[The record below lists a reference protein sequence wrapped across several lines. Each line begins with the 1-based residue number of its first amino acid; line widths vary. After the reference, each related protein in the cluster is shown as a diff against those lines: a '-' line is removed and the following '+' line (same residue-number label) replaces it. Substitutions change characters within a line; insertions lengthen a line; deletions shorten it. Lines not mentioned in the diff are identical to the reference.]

1 MNNENLLKIA
11 KILDGAHDIAVYC
24 HTNPDGDTIACA
36 LSLYH
41 ALVEKGKNVDLFC
54 DGEIPEKYAFLQ
66 GSELFRLPE
75 KGVHEV
81 GIAVDCSDLERLGG
95 ASRSF
100 LTSKKRIAVDHHK
113 SHHPFAEVYCVDTNA
128 AACAEIVFELLDS
141 MNAVDDVCAELL
153 FSGIVADS
161 GCFQY
166 PSTTAHTHT
175 VAARLL
181 QHDFDAADIV
191 YRVHRKLSPA
201 VFALKQRVLGRCR
214 YFSEGK
220 TAIITFFADDFAATG
235 TKSAD
240 TEGIIASVI
249 DIDGVEVAF
258 AVSEVGDKNFKV
270 SVRTKSYVDA
280 SDLASVFGGG
290 GHERAAGCRLNGFYE
305 DVVDKLVKAAN
316 DRL

>member
-1 MNNENLLKIA
+1 MI
-11 KILDGAHDIAVYC
+11 
-24 HTNPDGDTIACA
+24 
-36 LSLYH
+36 
-41 ALVEKGKNVDLFC
+41 
-54 DGEIPEKYAFLQ
+54 
-66 GSELFRLPE
+66 
-75 KGVHEV
+75 
-81 GIAVDCSDLERLGG
+81 
-95 ASRSF
+95 
-100 LTSKKRIAVDHHK
+100 
-113 SHHPFAEVYCVDTNA
+113 
-128 AACAEIVFELLDS
+128 
-141 MNAVDDVCAELL
+141 
-153 FSGIVADS
+153 
-161 GCFQY
+161 
-166 PSTTAHTHT
+166 
-175 VAARLL
+175 
-181 QHDFDAADIV
+181 
-191 YRVHRKLSPA
+191 
-201 VFALKQRVLGRCR
+201 
-214 YFSEGK
+214 K